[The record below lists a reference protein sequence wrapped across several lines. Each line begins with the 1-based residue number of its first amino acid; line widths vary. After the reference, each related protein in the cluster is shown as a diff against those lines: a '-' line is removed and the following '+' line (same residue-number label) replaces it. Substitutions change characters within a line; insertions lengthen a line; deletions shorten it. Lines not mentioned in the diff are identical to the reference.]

1 MKILFFFTLLFT
13 TGCVSPRLTYNVYQP
28 ISKVFYTDYD
38 KVWKALMLTM
48 ESYSVEEE
56 DQEKGFLR
64 TARRGGNKLWTPP
77 FPEER
82 SSSGTQADVIFVY
95 LTRGQ
100 NEDDVPGVRV
110 SVLKK
115 SFVRKGFLTEAE
127 RIPSHGLEE
136 KVILYRIL
144 REIEIEKFIMKQH
157 KQTDPSPSSS

>member
-1 MKILFFFTLLFT
+1 MKILLFFITAFLT

-82 SSSGTQADVIFVY
+82 SLSGTRSDVIVVY

-100 NEDDVPGVRV
+100 KDSVPGVRV

-115 SFVRKGFLTEAE
+115 SSVRKGFLTEAE
-127 RIPSHGLEE
+127 RVPSHGLEE

-144 REIEIEKFIMKQH
+144 REIEIEEFIMKQH
-157 KQTDPSPSSS
+157 KQKTPSPSS